1 MKIPTIAE
9 TLAILA
15 EADPTS
21 PVFFSDGMTP
31 LLSVCAF
38 TRPDVPRSLV
48 IEPYHRE
55 PALAGDFADW
65 LDFVCGTPF
74 FGPGDRPCGRVSSSS
89 PLVYDR
95 VGGLVVGSITVD
107 EVGDC
112 VRLRLIDRSQL

>member
-1 MKIPTIAE
+1 MKISTLADA
-9 TLAILA
+9 LAILA
-15 EADPTS
+15 DVDPS
-21 PVFFSDGMTP
+21 IPVTFSNGLTP

-55 PALAGDFADW
+55 LTLAGDFADW

-95 VGGLVVGSITVD
+95 AGSLVVGRITID
-107 EVGDC
+107 PDGEC
-112 VRLRLIDRSQL
+112 VRIGLVDRAAF

>member
-74 FGPGDRPCGRVSSSS
+74 FGPGDRPCGRVSSNS

-95 VGGLVVGSITVD
+95 AGSLVVSRVTIDDDG
-107 EVGDC
+107 EC
-112 VRLRLIDRSQL
+112 VRIGLIDKFTL